1 MRSGLKKSS
10 GRRMETRIIMN
21 RRKNWRGWAAV
32 CLACA
37 LGFAGCGGTDGGED
51 ASEALSD
58 SVSGEAQADEAK
70 EQRALRGSGSL
81 EYGPEAGRALTKE
94 QEKLLLDYMNLYFA
108 SLQDLESRGTDGLF
122 SDEKQEELAQ
132 EAVGLQIS
140 LRKMQEADYTLAS
153 WSYVLTLEE
162 VAPQEDGTIHI
173 LAQEDSV
180 QNFSQTPDRDSR
192 RYGSPHQFVLEEKEG
207 AWKLE
212 SHMSFDP
219 VWLMLWNE
227 EGELEA
233 EDVMQ
238 KYADAAP
245 EYLERA
251 GEALSD
257 REKDRER
264 EAEAVEAQ
272 EPYDRQA
279 ALRYARRYVQERN
292 GEWEDYGSRGGNCQ
306 NYASQVL
313 HAGGIPM
320 DIYGDAV
327 WKWYWD
333 EVSNSPGARGRS
345 SSWTGV
351 DEFMAYAE
359 ANTGYG
365 LAAEMDAPYYDGEPG
380 DLLHMGMDG
389 DWGHTVVVSA
399 VVTDE
404 EGRTVD
410 YLVDSNTGDLSDYPA
425 SLYGYPEIVLTKIAG
440 WNAE

>member
-1 MRSGLKKSS
+1 MN
-10 GRRMETRIIMN
+10 N
-21 RRKNWRGWAAV
+21 RRKKWRSLAAV

-37 LGFAGCGGTDGGED
+37 LGFVGCKAEDGGKEA
-51 ASEALSD
+51 ASEALSG
-58 SVSGEAQADEAK
+58 SMKEETGNSGEMASDAGTDTGK
-70 EQRALRGSGSL
+70 RARGSGKL
-81 EYGPEAGRALTKE
+81 EYGPGAGQVLSQE

-108 SLQDLESRGTDGLF
+108 SLEDFEPRRMDGLF
-122 SDEKQEELAQ
+122 ADKEQEELAQ

-140 LRKMQEADYTLAS
+140 LRKMQKADYTLAS
-153 WSYVLTLEE
+153 WSYVLTLDEIN
-162 VAPQEDGTIHI
+162 PQEDGTIHI
-173 LAQEDSV
+173 RASEDSV
-180 QNFSQTPDRDSR
+180 QNFSQNPDTDSR
-192 RYGSPHQFVLEEKEG
+192 RYGSPHQFVLGEKSG
-207 AWKLE
+207 SWKLE
-212 SHMSFDP
+212 SHISFDP

-233 EDVMQ
+233 ADVMQ

-251 GEALSD
+251 EDALSD
-257 REKDRER
+257 REEDRER

-333 EVSNSPGARGRS
+333 EVSNGPGARGRS

-389 DWGHTVVVSA
+389 DWGHTVVISA